1 VGTTKP
7 QQGGCMSVRGSTLYV
22 GHVSHAR
29 LLPFRHSFRYRIFA
43 LLLDLDA
50 LPVSFMFS
58 CNRFNIL
65 SFHDSDHGAGD
76 GRPARDWAMQ
86 QLRAAGLSPDSY
98 WTFKLLC
105 FPRLWGFTFNPLA
118 IYYCFDDMDNLQAT
132 ICQVSNT
139 FGERHSYILKNMRE
153 PNPLQARKVFH
164 VSPFMPTDGQ
174 YRFRLPVPGAALNV
188 MIKYLDSNGATRLI
202 ATQTGAAKTATSIN
216 LLRAVLGHPLMTLKV
231 VAAIHWQ
238 ALKLWRKGA
247 TFHRKPAPPA
257 QAISVDKHF
266 KTSDIA

>member
-1 VGTTKP
+1 MTA
-7 QQGGCMSVRGSTLYV
+7 RGSALYI

-29 LLPFRHSFRYRIFA
+29 LLPFRHSFRYAVFT

-50 LPVSFMFS
+50 LPTARIFS
-58 CNRFNIL
+58 YNRFNIL

-76 GRPARDWAMQ
+76 GRSVKDWAIQ
-86 QLRAAGLSPDSY
+86 QLRLAGLSPDPH

-118 IYYCFDDMDNLQAT
+118 IYYCFDSKGDVQAT

-139 FGERHSYILKNMRE
+139 FGERHSYILCNTGE
-153 PNPLQARKVFH
+153 PKLLQARKVFH

-188 MIKYLDSNGATRLI
+188 MIKYLDDSGATRLI
-202 ATQTGAAKTATSIN
+202 ATQTGAAKAATSAN

-238 ALKLWRKGA
+238 ALTLWRKGA
-247 TFHRKPAPPA
+247 TFYRKPAPPA
-257 QAISVDKHF
+257 RAVSIDKHL
-266 KTSDIA
+266 KISDVA